1 MSYSCVSQV
10 VDIFIFNIDIIFFFF
25 LHESYR
31 CYLESMLKRIIT
43 KLKFMVKVN
52 IFRWNAIDISRLI
65 PLKAGGNLFDIY
77 LAIE

>member
-1 MSYSCVSQV
+1 
-10 VDIFIFNIDIIFFFF
+10 
-25 LHESYR
+25 
-31 CYLESMLKRIIT
+31 MLKRIIT

-65 PLKAGGNLFDIY
+65 PLKAEGNLFDIY